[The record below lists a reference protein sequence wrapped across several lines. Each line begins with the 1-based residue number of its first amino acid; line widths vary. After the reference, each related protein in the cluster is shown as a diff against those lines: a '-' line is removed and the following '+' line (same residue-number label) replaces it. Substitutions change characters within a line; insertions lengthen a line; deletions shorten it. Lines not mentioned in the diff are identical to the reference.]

1 MESFGGKY
9 FLFRCGLNGHRL
21 VPLCH
26 ALHSPPLV
34 LKQGVGRLRPASA
47 PSSDA
52 TVVGLSSTDTAP

>member
-9 FLFRCGLNGHRL
+9 FLFRCGLNGRRL

-34 LKQGVGRLRPASA
+34 LKQGVGRLWPASR
-47 PSSDA
+47 PLLRRQ
-52 TVVGLSSTDTAP
+52 TPPWWG